1 MAWEAYILTYRA
13 MSPIALGA
21 YRFGFIQR
29 TRYYAPGWTLWGAIT
44 AQLTR
49 VIFPKATGKT
59 YQEVGSFVR
68 KNLPTSW
75 AYILTDEK
83 PACPQYEKGRLSYGS
98 LPAAE
103 FEARFLTSRGHTAVA
118 PESLTARTGTL
129 HETEALAA
137 YDRDGKPVRWQFTLY
152 MRRPW
157 KKTPQHL
164 QEVGLKEQKVL
175 EILKELTIGGDRRYG
190 LGRLRLETAATPR
203 AAGEGER
210 PSLLEW
216 DPTARLLRAHMP
228 VRDLSGEM
236 IRGRAEAIPWR
247 WWRNEPKGAWGPGQA
262 AKVQCFYGP
271 GSHIEADVS
280 GKPVI
285 GEYGIWRWQGEE
297 E

>member
-1 MAWEAYILTYRA
+1 MEWAAHTLTYRA
-13 MSPIALGA
+13 VTPVLLGS
-21 YRFGFIQR
+21 YPFGFVQR
-29 TRYYAPGWTLWGAIT
+29 TRYYAPSWTLWGAIT

-49 VIFPKATGKT
+49 ACLPQAAGKD
-59 YQEVGSFVR
+59 YQDVGRFVR
-68 KNLPTSW
+68 DNLLTSY
-75 AYILTDEK
+75 AYLLVDGQSAW
-83 PACPQYEKGRLSYGS
+83 PRFMDGQLHYGP
-98 LPAAE
+98 LRTAE
-103 FEARFLTSRGHTAVA
+103 FEACFLTSRGQTAVA
-118 PESLTARTGTL
+118 PESISAHTGTL

-190 LGRLRLETAATPR
+190 LGHLRLETAATPR

-210 PSLLEW
+210 PSPLEW

-262 AKVQCFYGP
+262 AKVQCFYDP
-271 GSHIEADVS
+271 GSHIEAGVS